1 MGSSIVF
8 IEGVSGVGKTTT
20 TALLAEKLRSMGYRV
35 DCYLEGADNNPL
47 DPYKGAYPPKIA
59 IADFFETY
67 LQCWQDF
74 IETKFEKDFMIVD
87 GTLLH
92 HQINDLIREY
102 CASDEVIANYLAN
115 LLSIIQQLNP
125 VVFYLSSDSVAQRL
139 AQARKSRKQSE
150 PTSKQIRFWK
160 NRKRV
165 DLFVLERLP
174 IESQVLDVS
183 NGWDQV
189 HKTIIEHIT
198 TYIIMEL

>member
-20 TALLAEKLRSMGYRV
+20 TALLAEKLQSMGYNV
-35 DCYLEGADNNPL
+35 NCYLEGADNNPL
-47 DPYKGAYPPKIA
+47 DPYKGTYPPKIA

-67 LQCWQDF
+67 LQCWQGF
-74 IETKFEKDFMIVD
+74 IGTKFERDFMIVD

-102 CASDEVIANYLAN
+102 CASDEVIANYLVN
-115 LLSIIQQLNP
+115 LLSIIQRLNP
-125 VVFYLSSDSVAQRL
+125 VVFYLSSDSVGQQL
-139 AQARKSRKQSE
+139 TQARKSREQSE
-150 PTSKQIRFWK
+150 PTGEQIRFWE
-160 NRKRV
+160 NRKRI

-183 NGWDQV
+183 NGWDSIT
-189 HKTIIEHIT
+189 KIIMEHIT
-198 TYIIMEL
+198 R